1 MSRPWIWTAD
11 AGQMTHLSLCFS
23 YNISWKNKYNTY
35 QIQFTGTAGKR
46 LCKADSL
53 PHLKICGKSLYRAHW
68 WTVCIQI
75 SNQNYLSSTP
85 VFFVVVF
92 VVVFL
97 VFSPPNLK
105 PEQSNDVILESQGK
119 QLVQIITDLQSG
131 MDLCSNASCWSLLP
145 SHGCIGGCCQ

>member
-1 MSRPWIWTAD
+1 MNCLHT
-11 AGQMTHLSLCFS
+11 
-23 YNISWKNKYNTY
+23 NK
-35 QIQFTGTAGKR
+35 QSELFI
-46 LCKADSL
+46 L
-53 PHLKICGKSLYRAHW
+53 HIC
-68 WTVCIQI
+68 
-75 SNQNYLSSTP
+75 
-85 VFFVVVF
+85 FFVVVF

>member
-1 MSRPWIWTAD
+1 MQSR
-11 AGQMTHLSLCFS
+11 F
-23 YNISWKNKYNTY
+23 
-35 QIQFTGTAGKR
+35 
-46 LCKADSL
+46 
-53 PHLKICGKSLYRAHW
+53 
-68 WTVCIQI
+68 
-75 SNQNYLSSTP
+75 SSTSQNLWE
-85 VFFVVVF
+85 VVIQSTLMNCLHTNKQSELFILHTCFFVVVF

-145 SHGCIGGCCQ
+145 SHGCIGGCCQQGLCLFRCGVLEGRFSALICGYKQWTSLLEL